1 MKRKHLISGLI
12 ILGLV
17 AVVATTVVVNGSVI
31 SDTLNG
37 TRDGT
42 CDGLGPHGQTGNGN
56 HGGNGPMDGTG
67 NQWGSQG
74 PHGDGTCNQTSI
86 IDG

>member
-42 CDGLGPHGQTGNGN
+42 CDGLGPHG
-56 HGGNGPMDGTG
+56 
-67 NQWGSQG
+67 
-74 PHGDGTCNQTSI
+74 
-86 IDG
+86 

>member
-17 AVVATTVVVNGSVI
+17 AVIATTVVVNGSVI
-31 SDTLNG
+31 SETLNG

-56 HGGNGPMDGTG
+56 HRGNGPMDGTG
-67 NQWGSQG
+67 NQWSSQG
-74 PHGDGTCNQTSI
+74 HHGDGTCK
-86 IDG
+86 